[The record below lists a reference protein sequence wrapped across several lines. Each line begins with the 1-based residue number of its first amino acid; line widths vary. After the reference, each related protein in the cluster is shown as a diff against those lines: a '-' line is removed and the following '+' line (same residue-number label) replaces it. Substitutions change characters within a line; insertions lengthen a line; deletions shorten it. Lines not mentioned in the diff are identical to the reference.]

1 MKDKDLDKLL
11 SKYSITRRDKD
22 RGRSFIH
29 VRHDIENMR
38 NMTVKDI
45 ITKPSTC
52 DFHDNGGIGHVREIQ
67 VGKITKKICTECWVS
82 LVRSKILYE

>member
-1 MKDKDLDKLL
+1 MKDKELDKLL
-11 SKYSITRRDKD
+11 SKYSITKKDKD
-22 RGRSFIH
+22 RGRTFIH

-52 DFHDNGGIGHVREIQ
+52 HTCDNGGVGYVRK
-67 VGKITKKICTECWVS
+67 VGKYSYCSDCFVAMI
-82 LVRSKILYE
+82 RSKILYG

>member
-11 SKYSITRRDKD
+11 SKYSITKKDKG

-52 DFHDNGGIGHVREIQ
+52 DTCDNGGIGHVRK
-67 VGKITKKICTECWVS
+67 VGSRTLCVDCFAA
-82 LVRSKILYE
+82 LVRSKILYES